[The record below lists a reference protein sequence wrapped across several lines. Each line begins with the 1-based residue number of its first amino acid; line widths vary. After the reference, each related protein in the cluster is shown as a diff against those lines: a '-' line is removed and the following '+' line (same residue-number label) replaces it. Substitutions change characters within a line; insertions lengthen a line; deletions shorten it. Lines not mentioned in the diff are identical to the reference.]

1 MAQQSY
7 NPFGGGPADFGDLG
21 RGLRRYRKLIV
32 GLLVAGVLL
41 ALAMLSVYQVE
52 PEEVG
57 LVTRFGR
64 FDRIEDS
71 GLRFRIPLAEHVHL
85 VPSKM
90 QMKSEFGFRT
100 DLAAVKSSFRR
111 DAITAKESTMLTGD
125 LNVAVVEWIVHY
137 QIRDPYKYVF
147 KVRDQDSTLRAL
159 AEATTRKIVGD
170 YSVTE
175 VLTSGREEV
184 LEKAQTE
191 LQNLCERYETGISIQ
206 RIELKDS
213 APPDQVKPSFNEV
226 NQAEQE
232 RDRLLNDA
240 EAQYNAEIPRAKGQA
255 KQLLEEAEGYA
266 IERVNRARGD
276 VARFAALQKEY
287 AASPR
292 VTRARIYLE
301 TLSDVIPR
309 AGRRIFVDE
318 AMKGVVPML
327 LPMNDGPL
335 PVAPRGG
342 VQ

>member
-1 MAQQSY
+1 
-7 NPFGGGPADFGDLG
+7 
-21 RGLRRYRKLIV
+21 
-32 GLLVAGVLL
+32 
-41 ALAMLSVYQVE
+41 
-52 PEEVG
+52 
-57 LVTRFGR
+57 RFGR

-71 GLRFRIPLAEHVHL
+71 GLRFRIPLAERVYL
-85 VPSKM
+85 VQSKM
-90 QMKSEFGFRT
+90 QLKSEFGFRT
-100 DLAAVKSSFRR
+100 EFAGIKSSFRR
-111 DAITAKESTMLTGD
+111 DAQTLRESSMLTGD

-137 QIRDPYKYVF
+137 QISEPYQFVF
-147 KVRDQDSTLRAL
+147 RVRDQESTLRAL
-159 AEATTRKIVGD
+159 SEATTRKVVGD

-184 LEKAQTE
+184 LEKAQAE
-191 LQNLCERYETGISIQ
+191 LQDLCTRYETGITVQ

-213 APPDQVKPSFNEV
+213 APPDPVKPSFNEV
-226 NQAEQE
+226 NQSEQE
-232 RDRLLNDA
+232 RDRLQNEA
-240 EAQYNAEIPRAKGQA
+240 EAQYNAEIPRAKGEA
-255 KQLLEEAEGYA
+255 KQLLEQAEGFA

-327 LPMNDGPL
+327 FPIGDGPI
-335 PVAPRGG
+335 PAPAAPRGG
-342 VQ
+342 VK